1 MNSRET
7 ARVNWPTGE
16 VWEGGQERRPQK
28 GPRRDPEGTQKG
40 PRRDPEGS
48 AETNPRSGTR
58 KEGNPRGR
66 PSDRREWRGTGPREV
81 CRDRRGDEDRTE
93 PGDLEKPGESQG
105 GEGSLEDEE
114 GKWTSEA
121 DPEAEA
127 DERKPGGGNRR
138 EARARHP
145 ERLSEESTEAERRKA
160 G

>member
-1 MNSRET
+1 M
-7 ARVNWPTGE
+7 
-16 VWEGGQERRPQK
+16 GGRPRK
-28 GPRRDPEGTQKG
+28 TTLRDPEGTQKEARKRTRG
-40 PRRDPEGS
+40 
-48 AETNPRSGTR
+48 AELVK
-58 KEGNPRGR
+58 KETLGGGQATGGK
-66 PSDRREWRGTGPREV
+66 WRGTGPREV

-105 GEGSLEDEE
+105 GEGSLKDEE

-145 ERLSEESTEAERRKA
+145 
-160 G
+160 

>member
-1 MNSRET
+1 MKSRET

-16 VWEGGQERRPQK
+16 VWEGGQERRP
-28 GPRRDPEGTQKG
+28 EKG

-93 PGDLEKPGESQG
+93 PGDLEKPGEGQG

-127 DERKPGGGNRR
+127 RRRKPKGG
-138 EARARHP
+138 
-145 ERLSEESTEAERRKA
+145 A
-160 G
+160 GETPQTVVGRVN

>member
-1 MNSRET
+1 MHDVKSRD
-7 ARVNWPTGE
+7 G
-16 VWEGGQERRPQK
+16 
-28 GPRRDPEGTQKG
+28 
-40 PRRDPEGS
+40 
-48 AETNPRSGTR
+48 
-58 KEGNPRGR
+58 
-66 PSDRREWRGTGPREV
+66 
-81 CRDRRGDEDRTE
+81 
-93 PGDLEKPGESQG
+93 GDLEKPGEGQG

-145 ERLSEESTEAERRKA
+145 KRLSEESTEAERRKA

>member
-1 MNSRET
+1 M
-7 ARVNWPTGE
+7 G
-16 VWEGGQERRPQK
+16 RRPRKTTPEGTQK
-28 GPRRDPEGTQKG
+28 GPRRDPE
-40 PRRDPEGS
+40 RDPEGS

-93 PGDLEKPGESQG
+93 PGDLEKPGEGQG
-105 GEGSLEDEE
+105 GEGSLEDDE

-127 DERKPGGGNRR
+127 RRRKPKGG
-138 EARARHP
+138 
-145 ERLSEESTEAERRKA
+145 A
-160 G
+160 GETPQTVVGRVN

>member
-1 MNSRET
+1 M
-7 ARVNWPTGE
+7 
-16 VWEGGQERRPQK
+16 GGRPRK
-28 GPRRDPEGTQKG
+28 TTPEGTQKG

-93 PGDLEKPGESQG
+93 PGDLEKPGEGQG
-105 GEGSLEDEE
+105 GERSLEDEK

-127 DERKPGGGNRR
+127 RRRKPKGG
-138 EARARHP
+138 
-145 ERLSEESTEAERRKA
+145 A
-160 G
+160 GETPRTVVGRVN

>member
-1 MNSRET
+1 MNSREM

-28 GPRRDPEGTQKG
+28 GPRRDPE
-40 PRRDPEGS
+40 RDPEGS
-48 AETNPRSGTR
+48 VETNPRSGTR

-105 GEGSLEDEE
+105 GEGSLKDEE

-138 EARARHP
+138 EARARLP